1 MNNLLLF
8 FAIVLIL
15 CVFMYRFF
23 SRFGVPMLLIFIS
36 LGMIFGENG
45 LFKIN
50 FNNFELSRDICSF
63 ALIFIMF
70 FGGFGTKLSMAR
82 PVLKSALT
90 LSTLG
95 VFFTAFLS
103 AIFSHYI
110 LKLDWQTSFLIG
122 SVLSSTDAA
131 SVFAILRTHKLSLK
145 ENTAS
150 LLEIESGSND
160 PFAYVL
166 TISFLSMTNGN
177 INIPLLL
184 AKQVIFALIL
194 GYLVY
199 RLTLILLGRIKN
211 LDVSFTMAFLMGVTL
226 LTYAFTEYLGGNG
239 YIAIYLLG
247 ILIGNEDFKG
257 KSEIVSFFNGVT
269 SIMQMM
275 IFFLLGLLVSP
286 AIAFEYIIPA
296 IILMLGLTFI
306 IRPFAIHLL
315 MLPFRAS
322 KGQML
327 LVSWAGLRGA
337 ASVVFS
343 ILVVVADKQIG
354 NIVFNISFVVVL
366 FSIALQGSLVP
377 YVAKKLN
384 MIDEDGDVLKTFND
398 YSNEEDI
405 DFITAEIDANH
416 KWVGKKIKDIDF
428 MPSVLL
434 VLIIRS
440 DKNLIPNGDTI
451 IENGDKIVL
460 CGSSFVDKDT
470 RINLHETFVDSDSE
484 YKNKAIRELDKSNL
498 VVMIKRKD
506 TAMIPNGNTIL
517 LENDRVILLGR

>member
-1 MNNLLLF
+1 
-8 FAIVLIL
+8 
-15 CVFMYRFF
+15 
-23 SRFGVPMLLIFIS
+23 
-36 LGMIFGENG
+36 
-45 LFKIN
+45 
-50 FNNFELSRDICSF
+50 
-63 ALIFIMF
+63 
-70 FGGFGTKLSMAR
+70 
-82 PVLKSALT
+82 
-90 LSTLG
+90 
-95 VFFTAFLS
+95 
-103 AIFSHYI
+103 
-110 LKLDWQTSFLIG
+110 
-122 SVLSSTDAA
+122 
-131 SVFAILRTHKLSLK
+131 
-145 ENTAS
+145 
-150 LLEIESGSND
+150 
-160 PFAYVL
+160 
-166 TISFLSMTNGN
+166 
-177 INIPLLL
+177 
-184 AKQVIFALIL
+184 
-194 GYLVY
+194 
-199 RLTLILLGRIKN
+199 
-211 LDVSFTMAFLMGVTL
+211 
-226 LTYAFTEYLGGNG
+226 
-239 YIAIYLLG
+239 
-247 ILIGNEDFKG
+247 
-257 KSEIVSFFNGVT
+257 
-269 SIMQMM
+269 
-275 IFFLLGLLVSP
+275 
-286 AIAFEYIIPA
+286 
-296 IILMLGLTFI
+296 
-306 IRPFAIHLL
+306 

-343 ILVVVADKQIG
+343 ILVVVADKQTG

-434 VLIIRS
+434 VLIIRNN
-440 DKNLIPNGDTI
+440 KNLIPNGDTI

-460 CGSSFVDKDT
+460 CGSSFVDKNT